1 MVERGLDV
9 VEGIVVCDGV
19 GGNVVP
25 VGTGCAGSRLFT
37 GNVGRGEVSLQG
49 LPRLVS
55 CGE

>member
-1 MVERGLDV
+1 MVERGLDA
-9 VEGIVVCDGV
+9 VEGIGICNGV

-37 GNVGRGEVSLQG
+37 GIVGHGEVGLQG